1 MYRNNFNANGYLG
14 GYAPAGY
21 NFNPQQQ
28 APKFTN
34 PLTNEEIKMLRQKG
48 EKFTLGLTQEEQL
61 RGVCFHRD
69 QNGDTLVPNPDGTV
83 RCTVCGHVFDP
94 VNGLTKEELEAA
106 VAGVTDILQTIK
118 MLYLDMPEE
127 AAREYF
133 QIIPLINKIPQL
145 YERAAENFSRHE
157 NVNTFRFNGAPSASL
172 LYNMLGSG
180 SFNPGMM
187 GGFQQQPMMGQ
198 PMMGQPMMG
207 QQPMMNQPYMNQ
219 PVYGQQPMMGAAP
232 MPGSNGFGYT
242 QAPPTGYQPGTNPGY
257 QYQPGQEQPTG
268 QTPAATVAST
278 DGAEVNVN
286 AQFKA

>member
-1 MYRNNFNANGYLG
+1 MYQQNNNFNANGYLG

-21 NFNPQQQ
+21 NYAPQQQQ
-28 APKFTN
+28 APKYTN
-34 PLTNEEIKMLRQKG
+34 PLTMEEIKMLRQKG

-69 QNGDTLVPNPDGTV
+69 QNGETLVENPDGTV
-83 RCTVCGHVFDP
+83 RCTICGHVFDP
-94 VNGLTKEELEAA
+94 VNGLTKDELEAA

-157 NVNTFRFNGAPSASL
+157 NINNFRFNGAPSASL

-180 SFNPGMM
+180 SFNPTMGM

-198 PMMGQPMMG
+198 PAMGQPYMNQPIYGQPQMMGQQMGQPMMG
-207 QQPMMNQPYMNQ
+207 QQVQ
-219 PVYGQQPMMGAAP
+219 
-232 MPGSNGFGYT
+232 GSNGFGYT
-242 QAPPTGYQPGTNPGY
+242 NPPTGYQPGTNPGY
-257 QYQPGQEQPTG
+257 QYQPGQEPVVQPQTG
-268 QTPAATVAST
+268 APVVAE
-278 DGAEVNVN
+278 GAEVNVN